1 MLATLMLLAAGVAL
15 RLVEY
20 TSGRALWL
28 DESLLWLNLRGLS
41 FRELTGPLDLG
52 QGAPIPFLLVE
63 KSALEVLGDAE
74 WALRLPSLVAGIALL
89 PVVALLAARLL
100 TPGRAWV
107 ALAPV
112 ALGVPA
118 IAYSSQVKQYGI
130 DALVAGLLLLVLLP
144 AARAPLTRGRAAGL
158 ALAGAAAVWCSD
170 PAVFVLAGGGAALLI
185 SAAVARDRSRLTAL
199 GWVVAAWLA
208 SFAVLYVVHVRDLA
222 VVRGLATS
230 DSSGGS

>member
-1 MLATLMLLAAGVAL
+1 MGRSNETPAADRTAACARGRPAAAVPRAPAATAAAAPVAGRTAALALIAAGVGL
-15 RLVEY
+15 RLAEY

-100 TPGRAWV
+100 TPGRAWLAV
-107 ALAPV
+107 APV

-118 IAYSSQVKQYGI
+118 ISYSSEVKQ
-130 DALVAGLLLLVLLP
+130 
-144 AARAPLTRGRAAGL
+144 
-158 ALAGAAAVWCSD
+158 
-170 PAVFVLAGGGAALLI
+170 
-185 SAAVARDRSRLTAL
+185 
-199 GWVVAAWLA
+199 
-208 SFAVLYVVHVRDLA
+208 
-222 VVRGLATS
+222 
-230 DSSGGS
+230 